1 MTNYTIVGSDVNEE
15 GGSYTGNSPGQA
27 AKKAAMALF
36 RKTQKTHFKLLIRQ
50 KGSDKT
56 KYYEARVI
64 HLKTPT
70 VVTIKGKDIEYHH
83 KVELKTCHKDEM
95 KTIRSPK

>member
-1 MTNYTIVGSDVNEE
+1 MTNYTIVGSDVDEE
-15 GGSYTGNSPGQA
+15 GGTYSGNSPGQA

-36 RKTQKTHFKLLIRQ
+36 RKTKKTHFKLLIRQ

-56 KYYEARVI
+56 KYYEAKIV

-70 VVTIKGKDIEYHH
+70 VVSIKGKDIEYNF
-83 KVELKTCHKDEM
+83 KVELQTCQKGDM
-95 KTIRSPK
+95 KTAKSPK